1 MDSTT
6 KKVLIGSG
14 VVTGLGLLGYMFLK
28 PSTAHAGGLI
38 PTPDPVKPPPVTTTP
53 PPKTTPPATPPPK
66 DAIPTPTPLP
76 AVYVVKAGDTPA
88 TVAGRLGIPE
98 NMVYAANPVLDRS
111 HFSHPLFSFKSTKE
125 LGGVFPP
132 AGTTYTP
139 TFQAQ
144 HGTLYP
150 VFKSSVA
157 SSGGTIYWAFME
169 PDGVPLAMSNPGFGR
184 IYSGDGGMTLVG
196 PWYTGMK
203 LNTTPGS
210 SGATVAD
217 EVTGTTKGG
226 SSGSGGT
233 VSGS

>member
-1 MDSTT
+1 MDTTT

-28 PSTAHAGGLI
+28 PKTAHAGGLV
-38 PTPDPVKPPPVTTTP
+38 PTPEETKPVETKPPPVVTP
-53 PPKTTPPATPPPK
+53 PPPKPK
-66 DAIPTPTPLP
+66 DTIPTPTPLP
-76 AVYVVKAGDTPA
+76 ATYVVKAGDTPA
-88 TVAGRLGIPE
+88 TVAGRLGITE
-98 NMVYAANPVLDRS
+98 NMVFAANPTLDRS

-132 AGTTYTP
+132 AGTTYAP

-196 PWYTGMK
+196 PWYTGLV
-203 LNTTPGS
+203 LNTSLGASTSGS
-210 SGATVAD
+210 S
-217 EVTGTTKGG
+217 TGSGG
-226 SSGSGGT
+226 ISTSGSG
-233 VSGS
+233 SA